1 MSEPDDPTV
10 LLSQKYCL
18 EFKRYLHRVLTL
30 VFAHLVGVGATDAGP
45 APLESLKSE
54 VSRAK

>member
-30 VFAHLVGVGATDAGP
+30 VFAHLVGVGATDAGR
-45 APLESLKSE
+45 APVETPEKR
-54 VSRAK
+54 VSCAK